1 MGDAPRRPYLVAV
14 YRARDVYSLAFLLCL
29 SCWTVSAVVPLDR
42 YVLEAWPPPDSGWLP
57 RAISL
62 TASAATGEWVITQSV
77 ALLPQRASVFIP
89 LVYGE

>member
-1 MGDAPRRPYLVAV
+1 M
-14 YRARDVYSLAFLLCL
+14 
-29 SCWTVSAVVPLDR
+29 
-42 YVLEAWPPPDSGWLP
+42 LEAWPPPDSGWLP

-77 ALLPQRASVFIP
+77 ALPPRQASVFIP